1 MLSDSHVSEPK
12 ISVGLHDSIIWS
24 SSDFLFLIDWKFIVS
39 TLSGD
44 VLSILELFDLKVCLC
59 IGKDWWDIFG
69 SETWL
74 SDNISPYEY
83 FDPTKYTVYSKNRK
97 DGYGG
102 VLIAISNEYITSQ
115 VTELDTNC
123 ELVWYVYI
131 CFITHSA

>member
-1 MLSDSHVSEPK
+1 MVA
-12 ISVGLHDSIIWS
+12 VQN
-24 SSDFLFLIDWKFIVS
+24 F
-39 TLSGD
+39 
-44 VLSILELFDLKVCLC
+44 
-59 IGKDWWDIFG
+59 FG

-115 VTELDTNC
+115 VTELDTTC
-123 ELVWYVYI
+123 EIVWATIKSTGKKTLYLGTYYRP
-131 CFITHSA
+131 HSDKGESLEQLNDSLSRMCNKTN